1 MQSIFYSFNSTIRRV
16 NNGRLVTLRFIV
28 TDFSYVLMHA
38 CIWVFNDRLQL
49 DAYLQLTYNI
59 LSGGCTWAQMW
70 NVPVTVCRT
79 HAEGDVD
86 VAVNSRVK
94 QLLSTDHAV
103 LHYSAMHH

>member
-1 MQSIFYSFNSTIRRV
+1 VHILKLHTPREQRPIGDTEVHRH
-16 NNGRLVTLRFIV
+16 RLLVRAN
-28 TDFSYVLMHA
+28 A
-38 CIWVFNDRLQL
+38 CLYLGLQRQTAV

-94 QLLSTDHAV
+94 QGLLSTDHAV
-103 LHYSAMHH
+103 YYTYSTMHH